1 MKAATFIDTVHLL
14 ALLNPRDRWH
24 DRALAVSQSVT
35 GPFVTTLA
43 VLTEVADAL
52 AQRQH
57 RRWAMEAIDDIRN
70 DEKIACVTV
79 TSQVFAEALRLY
91 GGRPDRDWSLTDC
104 VSFVVMREQRMTDA
118 LTADVH
124 FTQAGF
130 RALLLEP

>member
-1 MKAATFIDTVHLL
+1 MKAATFIDTVYLL

-24 DRALAVSQSVT
+24 DRALAVSQSIT

-57 RRWAMEAIDDIRN
+57 RRWAMESIDDIRN
-70 DEKIACVTV
+70 DENITCVAV
-79 TSQVFAEALRLY
+79 TTEVFAAALRLY
-91 GGRPDRDWSLTDC
+91 GDRPDKDWSLTDC

-130 RALLLEP
+130 RALLLEA